1 MSTDVSSAEN
11 EGGAPIRTARVPKYY
26 RLKKHL
32 LDMTETLPPGTPV
45 PPERTLAAEF
55 DTSRTT
61 VRQALQ
67 ELVVEGR
74 LERIQGKG
82 TFVAKPKVSQA
93 LQLTL
98 VPPRTCAPRALNP
111 PRSSWTSATSPPTT
125 PSPSCSTSSAGGRV
139 LRIERLRL
147 ASGEPMAI
155 ETTHLSAKR
164 FRPAPQPGEVHVPL
178 HRARRGVRRPSRRG
192 RGDHRDL
199 AGHPRE
205 AGLLG
210 TDVGLPMLMLSGT
223 RWTGRAS
230 RWMRVRSVYRGDRYK
245 FVARLKRRRSSAPA
259 AYPDRDTD
267 EGFRLADAVASVA
280 ACQVNSEGTESPY
293 VRRVGRARR
302 AEGRTAGGDTIRVVI
317 TLCWMARS
325 WRCCGSAPTPD
336 RPGVHRHPVLLL
348 VPDAVGARVHGAHR
362 DRVPAVAA

>member
-1 MSTDVSSAEN
+1 MATDAGSTETES
-11 EGGAPIRTARVPKYY
+11 GTPTRTARVPKYY
-26 RLKKHL
+26 RLKRHL

-93 LQLTL
+93 LQLTSY
-98 VPPRTCAPRALNP
+98 TEDMRAQGLEP
-111 PRSSWTSATSPPTT
+111 TSQLLDIGYVTADDTLAGLLDI
-125 PSPSCSTSSAGGRV
+125 SAGGRV

-164 FRPAPQPGEVHVPL
+164 FPALRRSLVKYTSLYTALAEVYDVH
-178 HRARRGVRRPSRRG
+178 
-192 RGDHRDL
+192 L
-199 AGHPRE
+199 AEAEETIETSLATPRE

-210 TDVGLPMLMLSGT
+210 TDVGLPMLMLSRHSLDAQGEPVE
-223 RWTGRAS
+223 W
-230 RWMRVRSVYRGDRYK
+230 VRSVYRGDRYK
-245 FVARLKRRRSSAPA
+245 FVAASGAPTTERLRAPA
-259 AYPDRDTD
+259 RRPHPGGCGRFAFPGMSYSRPAVPRTTEEDR
-267 EGFRLADAVASVA
+267 FRQNASVM
-280 ACQVNSEGTESPY
+280 
-293 VRRVGRARR
+293 
-302 AEGRTAGGDTIRVVI
+302 RT
-317 TLCWMARS
+317 
-325 WRCCGSAPTPD
+325 
-336 RPGVHRHPVLLL
+336 GVP
-348 VPDAVGARVHGAHR
+348 
-362 DRVPAVAA
+362 